1 MIRNP
6 VDEQGKPKY
15 GDQLLKRGEARF
27 FLQPGEVLAEGI
39 KNIMVINEEEALLVR
54 AKVNYADKRTSKTYK
69 PGEKWLIKGPLDYI
83 PDNEVEIIEKRQ
95 AMPLAE
101 NEGIYVRDL
110 RNGDVKLIGSMA
122 GSQSYLLKEY
132 EQLWEKDLP

>member
-1 MIRNP
+1 
-6 VDEQGKPKY
+6 
-15 GDQLLKRGEARF
+15 
-27 FLQPGEVLAEGI
+27 
-39 KNIMVINEEEALLVR
+39 MVINEEEALLVR
-54 AKVNYADKRTSKTYK
+54 AKVTYIDKRTKIEYK

-110 RNGDVKLIGSMA
+110 RNGEVKLV
-122 GSQSYLLKEY
+122 SQ
-132 EQLWEKDLP
+132 P